1 MESEANCGGNHNK
14 EFEKAIT
21 IIQVKVMVA
30 WTRVV
35 IVIEM
40 VRIEQFPQCTALA
53 PSKVY
58 SGWSQNR
65 AQFSYILASGLY
77 LLCLSHITQQEAT
90 KLLSIVSLLTKI
102 NHKYTTEL
110 KTSDSLT
117 PFNQHLSHCAVAWKD
132 QTNCP
137 WL

>member
-30 WTRVV
+30 WTRLV

-40 VRIEQFPQCTALA
+40 VRIEQFPWCTALA
-53 PSKVY
+53 PSKIY
-58 SGWSQNR
+58 SGWPQNR

-77 LLCLSHITQQEAT
+77 LLCLFRIIYQEAT
-90 KLLSIVSLLTKI
+90 KLLSIVSLLTKT
-102 NHKYTTEL
+102 NRKYTTEL

-117 PFNQHLSHCAVAWKD
+117 PFN
-132 QTNCP
+132 
-137 WL
+137 

>member
-40 VRIEQFPQCTALA
+40 VRIEQFP
-53 PSKVY
+53 
-58 SGWSQNR
+58 
-65 AQFSYILASGLY
+65 
-77 LLCLSHITQQEAT
+77 
-90 KLLSIVSLLTKI
+90 
-102 NHKYTTEL
+102 
-110 KTSDSLT
+110 
-117 PFNQHLSHCAVAWKD
+117 
-132 QTNCP
+132 
-137 WL
+137 